1 MTNPDRD
8 SKVERQPRPARS
20 WRRPLPPA
28 VTGTLV
34 LLRLLPTVS
43 LPLTILLGWA
53 VFVSAALP
61 IAVTVV
67 SGLLVGSIPAA
78 VRGGLASPAGQRAV
92 AFLIAATLLIVVVR
106 VLGPFRSTLAGVFAR
121 AVDRHLQERV
131 MAAVATP
138 SGISHL
144 EDPVILDLVKNA
156 EGVGTEGSHPGD
168 AVRSLATL
176 LPSWLQALGSAAVL
190 LAFHWWLGLAWLIMW
205 PVVLI
210 VLQSEF
216 LRVGRTA
223 SGQTA
228 AVRRSD
234 YYRELAIRPGPA
246 KELRL
251 WGMLDWLVGRFDTS
265 WEQAMWPVWRARR
278 PGRPVLWL
286 STGVVG
292 LFNLGAL
299 ALLAWA
305 AVRGNLPLAALAV
318 YLNAIQGANGFQAF
332 DDVNRQLAYGTI
344 SIPSILDLERR
355 LAQRPAGEPAGA
367 AALAPAAPRDAIGF
381 CAVRFRY
388 PGQRDDVLA
397 GLDLTIPAGH
407 SLAIVGLNGAGKT
420 TLVKLLAR
428 LYEPDA
434 GRITVDGIDL
444 RTLDASRWQR
454 RITAVFQDFAQYQ
467 LSVRDNIG
475 LGAPDR
481 ADDLERLREAAR
493 QAGVLELI
501 EALPHGWDTV
511 LSRCYTDG
519 VDLSGGQW
527 QRLALARALFAAQGG
542 ARVLIL
548 DEPTASLDVR
558 AEADL
563 YDRFLDI
570 TRGLTTILISHRFST
585 VRRAE
590 RICVLEQG
598 RVGEQG
604 SHEELVVAGG
614 RYAEMFALQ
623 AARFSEA
630 PEAPVAGGG

>member
-1 MTNPDRD
+1 MTDPEHNSPAEAR
-8 SKVERQPRPARS
+8 PRP
-20 WRRPLPPA
+20 WRRPLPPGLRGA
-28 VTGTLV
+28 LV

-43 LPLTILLGWA
+43 LPLTILLALA
-53 VFVSAALP
+53 VLVSAALP

-78 VRGGLASPAGQRAV
+78 VRGGLASPAGQRAIT
-92 AFLIAATLLIVVVR
+92 FLIAAAVLIVVGR
-106 VLGPFRSTLAGVFAR
+106 ILGPFRSTLAGVFAR

-131 MAAVATP
+131 MAAIARP
-138 SGISHL
+138 SGIGHL
-144 EDPVILDLVKNA
+144 EDPAILDLVKNA
-156 EGVGTEGSHPGD
+156 VGVGTEGDHPGD

-176 LPSWLQALGSAAVL
+176 LPAWLQALGSAAVL
-190 LAFHWWLGLAWLIMW
+190 LAFHWWLGLAWLVMW
-205 PVVLI
+205 PVILI

-223 SGQTA
+223 YGQAA

-234 YYRELAIRPGPA
+234 YYRELAIRAGPA

-251 WGMLDWLVGRFDTS
+251 WGMLDWLVGRFDAS
-265 WEQAMWPVWRARR
+265 WDQAMRPVWQARR
-278 PGRPVLWL
+278 PGRSVLWL

-292 LFNLGAL
+292 VFNLCAL

-305 AVRGNLPLAALAV
+305 AVRGNISLAALAV
-318 YLNAIQGANGFQAF
+318 YLNAVQGANGFQAF
-332 DDVNRQLAYGTI
+332 DDVNRQLAYGT
-344 SIPSILDLERR
+344 SAIPSILDLERR
-355 LAQRPAGEPAGA
+355 LGQPPSSEPAGA
-367 AALAPAAPRDAIGF
+367 ALPPDAPRDSIRFHG
-381 CAVRFRY
+381 VRFRY
-388 PGQRDDVLA
+388 PGQRDDVLD

-420 TLVKLLAR
+420 TLVKLLGR

-434 GRITVDGIDL
+434 GRITVDAIDL
-444 RTLDASRWQR
+444 RALDASRWQR
-454 RITAVFQDFAQYQ
+454 RVTAVFQDFAQYQ
-467 LSVRDNIG
+467 LSAHDNVG
-475 LGAPDR
+475 LGAPEL

-493 QAGVLELI
+493 QAGALELI

-511 LSRCYTDG
+511 LSRRFSDG

-527 QRLALARALFAAQGG
+527 QRIALARALFAVQGG

-563 YDRFLDI
+563 YDRFLDF

-598 RVGEQG
+598 GVVEQG
-604 SHEELVVAGG
+604 SHEELVTAGG
-614 RYAEMFALQ
+614 RYAAMFALQ
-623 AARFSEA
+623 AARFNDAAAE
-630 PEAPVAGGG
+630 PVAGGG

>member
-1 MTNPDRD
+1 MTDPDRD
-8 SKVERQPRPARS
+8 DTAGTPTRARRL
-20 WRRPLPPA
+20 WGRPLPPA
-28 VTGTLV
+28 LTGTLI
-34 LLRLLPTVS
+34 LLRLLPMVS

-53 VFVSAALP
+53 VLVSAAFP

-78 VRGGLASPAGQRAV
+78 VRSGLASPAGQRSV
-92 AFLIAATLLIVVVR
+92 ALLVAITLLIVAVR
-106 VLGPFRSTLAGVFAR
+106 VLVPFRSALAGVFAR
-121 AVDRHLQERV
+121 VVDRHLQGRV

-138 SGISHL
+138 SGIGHL
-144 EDPVILDLVKNA
+144 EDPAILDLIKNA
-156 EGVGTEGSHPGD
+156 EGVGAEGDHPGD

-190 LAFHWWLGLAWLIMW
+190 LAFHWWLGLAWLVMW
-205 PVVLI
+205 PVVLV

-223 SGQTA
+223 SGQA
-228 AVRRSD
+228 GVVRRSD

-251 WGMLDWLVGRFDTS
+251 WGMLDWLVGRFDNS
-265 WEQAMWPVWRARR
+265 WHQAMRSVWQARR

-292 LFNLGAL
+292 VFNLCAL

-305 AVRGNLPLAALAV
+305 AVQGNLSLAALAV

-332 DDVNRQLAYGTI
+332 DDVNRRLAYGTI
-344 SIPSILDLERR
+344 AIPSVVDLERR
-355 LAQRPAGEPAGA
+355 LAQRPSGEPSGT
-367 AALAPAAPRDAIGF
+367 AALPLDVPRDAIRF
-381 CAVRFRY
+381 HDVRFRY

-420 TLVKLLAR
+420 TLVKLLGR
-428 LYEPDA
+428 LYEPDT

-444 RTLDASRWQR
+444 RTFDASRWQR
-454 RITAVFQDFAQYQ
+454 RVTAVFQDFAQYH
-467 LSVRDNIG
+467 LSARDNIG

-481 ADDLERLREAAR
+481 ADDRERLREAAR
-493 QAGVLELI
+493 QAGTLELI
-501 EALPHGWDTV
+501 ESLPHGWDTI
-511 LSRCYTDG
+511 LSRRYTHG

-590 RICVLEQG
+590 RICVLEHG
-598 RVGEQG
+598 RVMEQG
-604 SHEELVVAGG
+604 SHEELLAAGG
-614 RYAEMFALQ
+614 RYAGMFALQ
-623 AARFSEA
+623 AARFNDAAAE
-630 PEAPVAGGG
+630 PVAGGG